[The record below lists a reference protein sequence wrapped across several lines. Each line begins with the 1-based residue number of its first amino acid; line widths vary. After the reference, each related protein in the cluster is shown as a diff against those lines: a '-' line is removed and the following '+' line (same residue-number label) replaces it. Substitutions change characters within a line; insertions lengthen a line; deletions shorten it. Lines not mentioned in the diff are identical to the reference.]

1 MPKVHQRVVKRL
13 VGARR
18 WARRVVGRVPDGKHT
33 NESLND
39 SLVQEKGRERVV
51 GRVPDGKH
59 TNESLYDS
67 LEGGRGSEC
76 GCQ

>member
-1 MPKVHQRVVKRL
+1 M
-13 VGARR
+13 
-18 WARRVVGRVPDGKHT
+18 
-33 NESLND
+33 
-39 SLVQEKGRERVV
+39 

-67 LEGGRGSEC
+67 LVLEVARERVPAGKRTNESFNDSLEGGRWSEC